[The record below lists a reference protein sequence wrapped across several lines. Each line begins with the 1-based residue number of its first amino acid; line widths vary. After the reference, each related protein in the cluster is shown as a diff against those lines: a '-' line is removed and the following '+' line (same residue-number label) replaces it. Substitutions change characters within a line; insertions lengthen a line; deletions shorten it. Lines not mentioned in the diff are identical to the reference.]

1 MYIPFVESL
10 TRSLLQDRDVPD
22 IRKIGSA
29 MSDMASMK
37 QKEKLA
43 ASKKPAPSLAG
54 AKKSSR
60 NVYAD
65 FGDFDDDGDGF
76 D

>member
-1 MYIPFVESL
+1 MENLAKTLVS
-10 TRSLLQDRDVPD
+10 DRDLPD
-22 IRKIGSA
+22 IRKVAGSLTDLA
-29 MSDMASMK
+29 ALK

-43 ASKKPAPSLAG
+43 AAKKPAPSLAG
-54 AKKSSR
+54 TKKS
-60 NVYAD
+60 NMYAD

>member
-1 MYIPFVESL
+1 
-10 TRSLLQDRDVPD
+10 
-22 IRKIGSA
+22 